1 MSWSDV
7 NNERREKIEND
18 MIKLAKKIKN
28 NYDKERVSLRCK
40 VVFYLMRMAQKKD
53 RGSGTKDNQYWL
65 EKGWLD
71 DKRPWKK

>member
-1 MSWSDV
+1 
-7 NNERREKIEND
+7 
-18 MIKLAKKIKN
+18 
-28 NYDKERVSLRCK
+28 
-40 VVFYLMRMAQKKD
+40 MRMAQKKD